1 MAKQKLAPYRAKRDF
16 TKTGEPAGK
25 LAIAAADYPRF
36 IIQKHDASRL
46 HYDLRLEVD
55 GVFKSWAVTKGPS
68 LDPKDKRLAVEVED
82 HPLDYGDFEGTIP
95 KGEYGGGTVMLWDR
109 GFWSA
114 DNGDPLR
121 ALKKGELK
129 FTVVG
134 EKLKGSFVLVRMR
147 SDRNGG
153 KRTNWLLIKHRDE
166 FAQEGDASIADQDLS
181 IASDRTMDQIAQGK
195 GRKPTSF
202 MAGGNKRSAKDAVWQ
217 SNKGE
222 AAAPTQKKKKPKASA
237 SKKPPFVASQLCKIV
252 QRAPSGDDWV
262 HEIKFDGYRMQLR
275 LEHGTAALRTR
286 KGLDWTDKFSAI
298 ADAASSLREGII
310 DGEVVALDHNGAP
323 DFAALQAAISEG
335 RSRDLIYFA
344 FDLLFDEDKDLRD
357 APLTER
363 KSRLEKLLSRKG
375 KHSDQI
381 RYVTHLNE
389 AGDAVLKSACQMNLE
404 GIVSKRSNAPYRS
417 GRTDSWVKAKCRAG
431 HEVVIGGWSG
441 SGSHLRSLLVG
452 VRKGDHLV
460 HTGRV
465 GTGFNARNSG
475 ALLEK
480 LKKLATDKNP
490 FGGKE
495 APRRAADVT
504 WVKPKLVAE
513 IEFAGFT
520 GGGMVRQASFKGL
533 RSDKPASEVRA
544 EQPASPETAKLEAPA
559 PIKAYKPGSANGA
572 VIMGQV
578 ISKPEKVLW
587 PAQVGEAFTKRDLAE
602 YLEAV
607 GEWMIEHLRGRPCS
621 LIRAPDGI
629 EGQRFFQRHA
639 MPGMSNLV
647 TLVTVDGDRKPYVQV
662 DRPEALIATAQIAGL
677 EYHPWNNEPGKP
689 SVPGRLVFDLD
700 PAPDVPFDAV
710 IEAAKEVKQRLEQ
723 IGLVSFCKTTGG
735 KGLHVVTPLHVK
747 GTKLGW
753 EQAKAFARAIC
764 IAMAHDSPEKYLTK
778 MTKKLR
784 TGRIFLDY
792 LRNDRMA
799 TAVAPLSPRARAG
812 APVSMPISWSKVR
825 KGLDP
830 SRFTIRTVPTL
841 LKKSKP
847 WEEYAEASRPLQD
860 AIDKLLKGA
869 GAG

>member
-1 MAKQKLAPYRAKRDF
+1 MATKKLAPYSAKRDF
-16 TKTGEPAGK
+16 TKTGEPPGANPV
-25 LAIAAADYPRF
+25 AAADYPRF

-114 DNGDPLR
+114 ENGDPLR

-129 FTVVG
+129 FTVAG

-147 SDRNGG
+147 NDRFGG

-166 FAQEGDASIADQDLS
+166 FAQEGEAVTDKDLS
-181 IASDRTMDQIAQGK
+181 IASGRSMDQIAQGK
-195 GRKPTSF
+195 GRKPTSKKSS
-202 MAGGNKRSAKDAVWQ
+202 ARNAVWHSNKAEAASPATKTSAK
-217 SNKGE
+217 SI
-222 AAAPTQKKKKPKASA
+222 S
-237 SKKPPFVASQLCKIV
+237 SKMPSFIEPQLCKIV

-275 LEHGTAALRTR
+275 IEDGVARLRTR

-298 ADAASSLREGII
+298 ADVAGGLRDGII
-310 DGEVVALDHNGAP
+310 DGEIVALDHNGAP
-323 DFAALQAAISEG
+323 DFAALQAAISED

-344 FDLLFDEDKDLRD
+344 FDLLFDGDEDLRD
-357 APLTER
+357 LALRER
-363 KSRLEKLLSRKG
+363 KLRLEKLLSRKG
-375 KHSDQI
+375 KHSNQI
-381 RYVTHLNE
+381 RYVAHLDD

-404 GIVSKRSNAPYRS
+404 GIVSKRAGAPYRS
-417 GRTDSWVKAKCRAG
+417 GRTDSWVKTKCRAG

-441 SGSHLRSLLVG
+441 SRSNLRSLLVG
-452 VRKGDHLV
+452 VRRGDHLV

-465 GTGFNARNSG
+465 GTGFNSKNAG
-475 ALLEK
+475 DLLEQ
-480 LKKLATDKNP
+480 LNALATDKNP
-490 FGGKE
+490 FGGKD

-504 WVKPKLVAE
+504 WVKPTLVAE

-520 GGGMVRQASFKGL
+520 GGGMVRQAAFKGL
-533 RSDKPASEVRA
+533 RTDKPAREVRA
-544 EQPASPETAKLEAPA
+544 EQPASAKTTELETPA
-559 PIKAYKPGSANGA
+559 PQIKAYKPGSGNGA

-578 ISKPEKVLW
+578 ISKPDKVLW
-587 PAQVGEAFTKRDLAE
+587 PGVEGEAFTKRDLAE

-607 GEWMIEHLRGRPCS
+607 GNWMIGHLKGRPCS

-629 EGQRFFQRHA
+629 EGEKFFQRHA

-647 TLVTVDGDRKPYVQV
+647 TLVTVAGDRKPYVQL
-662 DRPEALIATAQIAGL
+662 DRPEALIATAQIAGV

-689 SVPGRLVFDLD
+689 AVPGRLVFDLD
-700 PAPDVPFDAV
+700 PAPEVPFKSV
-710 IEAAKEVKQRLEQ
+710 IEAAKEVKDRLEQ
-723 IGLVSFCKTTGG
+723 IGLISFCKTTGG
-735 KGLHVVTPLHVK
+735 KGLHVVTPLTVQ
-747 GTKLGW
+747 GNRLGW
-753 EQAKAFARAIC
+753 EQAKAFAQAVC
-764 IAMAHDSPEKYLTK
+764 LAMAHDSPDKYLTK

-799 TAVAPLSPRARAG
+799 TAVAPLSPRARPG

-830 SRFTIRTVPTL
+830 SRFTIRTVPAL

-847 WEEYAEASRPLQD
+847 WEDYEDASRPLQD
-860 AIDKLLKGA
+860 AIDKLLKGS
-869 GAG
+869 GACR

>member
-16 TKTGEPAGK
+16 TKTGEPSGK
-25 LAIAAADYPRF
+25 AAIDAADYPRF

-68 LDPKDKRLAVEVED
+68 LNPKDKRLAVEVED

-109 GFWSA
+109 GFWSPE
-114 DNGDPLR
+114 NGDPLR
-121 ALKKGELK
+121 ALKKAELK
-129 FTVVG
+129 FTIAG

-147 SDRNGG
+147 HDRNGG
-153 KRTNWLLIKHRDE
+153 RNNWLLIKHRDE
-166 FAQEGDASIADQDLS
+166 FAQEGAAVTDEDHS
-181 IASDRTMDQIAQGK
+181 IASGRSMDQIAQGK
-195 GRKPTSF
+195 GRKPTTF
-202 MAGGNKRSAKDAVWQ
+202 MAGAKKSRPRDAVWH
-217 SNKGE
+217 SNRSE
-222 AAAPTQKKKKPKASA
+222 ATKPANKKSAKKSESGMPSFIE
-237 SKKPPFVASQLCKIV
+237 PQLCKIV

-275 LEHGTAALRTR
+275 IEDSVAALRTR
-286 KGLDWTDKFSAI
+286 KGLDWTEKFSAI
-298 ADAASSLREGII
+298 AGVAGALRDGII
-310 DGEVVALDHNGAP
+310 DGEIVALDHNGAP

-344 FDLLFDEDKDLRD
+344 FDLLFEGGEDLRD
-357 APLTER
+357 LPLTER

-375 KHSDQI
+375 KHTNQI
-381 RYVTHLNE
+381 RYVSHLND

-404 GIVSKRSNAPYRS
+404 GIVSKRSGAAYRS

-441 SGSHLRSLLVG
+441 SRSNLRSLIVG

-465 GTGFNARNSG
+465 GTGFNSRNSG
-475 ALLEK
+475 ELLDK
-480 LKKLATDKNP
+480 LKKLETDKSP
-490 FGGKE
+490 FGGKD

-520 GGGMVRQASFKGL
+520 GGGMVRQAAFKGL
-533 RSDKPASEVRA
+533 RADKPASEVRA
-544 EQPASPETAKLEAPA
+544 EQPASPATTELETPA
-559 PIKAYKPGSANGA
+559 PQIKAYKPGKGSGA

-587 PAQVGEAFTKRDLAE
+587 PPHDGEAFTKRDLAE

-607 GEWMIEHLRGRPCS
+607 GDWMIEHLKGRPCS

-629 EGQRFFQRHA
+629 EGEKFFQRHA

-647 TLVTVDGDRKPYVQV
+647 TLVSVAGDRKPYVQI
-662 DRPEALIATAQIAGL
+662 DRPEALIATAQIAGV

-689 SVPGRLVFDLD
+689 AVPGRLVFDLD
-700 PAPDVPFDAV
+700 PAPDVPFEAV
-710 IEAAKEVKQRLEQ
+710 IEAAKEVKERLEQ
-723 IGLVSFCKTTGG
+723 IGLISFCKTTGG
-735 KGLHVVTPLHVK
+735 KGLHVVTPLTVK
-747 GTKLGW
+747 GTRLGW
-753 EQAKAFARAIC
+753 EQAKAFAQAVC
-764 IAMAHDSPEKYLTK
+764 LAMAHDSPEKYLTK

-799 TAVAPLSPRARAG
+799 TAVAPLSPRARPG
-812 APVSMPISWSKVR
+812 ATVSMPISWSKVR

-830 SRFTIRTVPTL
+830 SRFTIKTVPAL

-847 WEEYAEASRPLQD
+847 WEDYEDASRPLQE
-860 AIDKLLKGA
+860 AIDRLLKGS
-869 GAG
+869 GAGN